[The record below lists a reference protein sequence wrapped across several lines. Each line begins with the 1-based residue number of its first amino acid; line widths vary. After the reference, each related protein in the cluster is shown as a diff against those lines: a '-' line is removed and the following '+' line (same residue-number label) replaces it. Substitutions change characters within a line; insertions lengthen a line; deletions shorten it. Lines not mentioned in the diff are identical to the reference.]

1 MNCVR
6 GGGFKLLWGTICSMD
21 MPAPS
26 VMTVEPGPQ
35 TILTLTTGENISVPY
50 SFFAWIKIGN

>member
-6 GGGFKLLWGTICSMD
+6 GGGFKSLWGTLCSMD

-35 TILTLTTGENISVPY
+35 TILIVSMGETMLDPK
-50 SFFAWIKIGN
+50 SFLA